1 MNRKILVLLLAVCAT
16 IVCAKE
22 PKEPTSYNY
31 QRGVEAVQNNNDEE
45 AERYLRQE
53 LESNPK
59 NGYAYAWLS
68 GVMARSGETGQV
80 IAMLE
85 KAIKY
90 MPKSDKYY
98 HAWANSR
105 LCDIYEQFCDTTRAV
120 EYASRAIKAQPK
132 NTQWW
137 QERGL
142 LYMDYEQYELALA
155 DFRQMIQIDATCI
168 EGYVLLGN
176 AYYAM
181 KQYGKALEQ
190 YEYANRLG
198 VRSYTYGYMAQTYT
212 KTKQY
217 DKAAECVIKAF
228 ELRHHDD
235 SAVDVLFAG
244 DKQLNETLLP
254 HFKVQVLKNPN
265 SVEWRSYLYAV
276 YYYLEEY
283 ECAIEQ
289 LWKMKELE
297 AHPYIDLFLAG
308 TYRDMG
314 DFSSALQYAQLAYAT
329 DTTDYDNLRLMV
341 GIYDRLDS
349 LQQCIHLASYNIVLH
364 PDSSALYDGRGWY
377 YFLTKDY
384 PSALEDY
391 STAIALD
398 RANTYARYMRGRTK
412 IAMGDSVSARKDFQE
427 VLIRDDDEMA
437 KLFSLIYMDRK
448 EEARQLTDS
457 IYASDTVD
465 YDNYYDLA
473 CSYSLL
479 GETELAFSTLEKT
492 LEKGYNNFCHIRRD
506 IDFDP
511 IRGERLDSLIAI
523 YECKVHERIRA
534 FNKQERVGVSEERIV
549 EVPFTKS
556 GGVTKVDCVINK
568 LPLNFIF
575 DTGASD
581 VTISQVEAN
590 FMYKNGYLSSKD
602 IIGKQHYQT
611 ADGSISVGT
620 TIVLREINFGGL
632 TLRDVRASVVET
644 QHAPLLLG
652 QTVLQ
657 RLGKIEID
665 NTQRILKITTKQAL
679 SNP

>member
-1 MNRKILVLLLAVCAT
+1 MKRILSLLLLAVYAT

-68 GVMARSGETGQV
+68 GVVARRGETGQV

-90 MPKSDKYY
+90 IPKSDKYY

-105 LCDIYEQFCDTTRAV
+105 LCDIYEQFGDTTRAI

-137 QERGL
+137 QDRGQ
-142 LYMDYEQYELALA
+142 LYMDYRQYELALA
-155 DFRQMIQIDATCI
+155 DFRQMIQVDATCI

-181 KQYGKALEQ
+181 KQYGKSLEQ

-212 KTKQY
+212 TTKQY

-228 ELRHHDD
+228 KEEHYTK
-235 SAVDVLFAG
+235 SATDVLFAP
-244 DKQLNETLLP
+244 DKQLCEALLP
-254 HFKVQVLKNPN
+254 HLKVQVMKNPN
-265 SVEWRSYLYAV
+265 SVEWHSYLYTI
-276 YYYLEEY
+276 YTHLEQY
-283 ECAIEQ
+283 ERAIEQ
-289 LWKMKELE
+289 IGKMKELD
-297 AHPYIDLFLAG
+297 AHPFADYLLAN
-308 TYRDMG
+308 TYRAMG
-314 DFSSALQYAQLAYAT
+314 DLPSALQYAQLAYAA
-329 DTTDYDNLRLMV
+329 DTTDFDNVHMLV
-341 GIYDRLDS
+341 DIYDRLDS

-377 YFLTKDY
+377 YFLVKDY

-391 STAIALD
+391 NTAIAMD
-398 RANTYARYMRGRTK
+398 GANAYARYMRGRTK
-412 IAMGDSVSARKDFQE
+412 IIMGDSVSARKDFQD
-427 VLIRDDDEMA
+427 VLVRNDDEMA

-448 EEARQLTDS
+448 EEARKLTDS

-473 CSYSLL
+473 CAYSLL

-492 LEKGYNNFCHIRRD
+492 LEEGYNNFSHLRRD
-506 IDFDP
+506 IDFEP
-511 IRGERLDSLIAI
+511 IRGERLDSLIAK
-523 YECKVHERIRA
+523 YEAKVQERVRA
-534 FNKQERVGVSEERIV
+534 FNQQERVALSEERIV

-556 GGVTKVDCVINK
+556 GGVTKVDCTINK

-602 IIGKQHYQT
+602 IIGKQHYQI

-620 TIVLREINFGGL
+620 TIVLREIYFGGL
-632 TLRDVRASVVET
+632 TLKDVRASVVAT
-644 QHAPLLLG
+644 QNAPLLLG
-652 QTVLQ
+652 QTALQ

-665 NTQRILKITTKQAL
+665 NTQRILKITTYQ
-679 SNP
+679 

>member
-1 MNRKILVLLLAVCAT
+1 MKRILSLLLLAVCAT

-31 QRGVEAVQNNNDEE
+31 QRGVEAAQNNNDEE

-68 GVMARSGETGQV
+68 GVVARRGETGQV

-105 LCDIYEQFCDTTRAV
+105 LCDIYEQFGDTTRAI

-132 NTQWW
+132 NIQWW
-137 QERGL
+137 QDRGQ
-142 LYMDYEQYELALA
+142 LYMAYKQYELALA
-155 DFRQMIQIDATCI
+155 DFRQMIQVDATCI

-181 KQYGKALEQ
+181 KQYGKSLEQ

-212 KTKQY
+212 TTKQY
-217 DKAAECVIKAF
+217 DKAAECVVKAF

-235 SAVDVLFAG
+235 RAVDVLFAG

-329 DTTDYDNLRLMV
+329 DTTDYGNLRLMV

-349 LQQCIHLASYNIVLH
+349 LHQCIHFASSNIALH

-377 YFLTKDY
+377 YFLVKDY

-391 STAIALD
+391 NTAIALD
-398 RANTYARYMRGRTK
+398 GANTYARYMRGR
-412 IAMGDSVSARKDFQE
+412 IRNIMGDSVNARKDFQD
-427 VLIRDDDEMA
+427 VLVRNDDEMA
-437 KLFSLIYMDRK
+437 KLFSLIYMDCK
-448 EEARQLTDS
+448 AEARHLADS
-457 IYASDTVD
+457 ICATDTIH

-473 CSYSLL
+473 CAYSLL

-492 LEKGYNNFCHIRRD
+492 LEEGYNNFSHLRRD
-506 IDFDP
+506 IDFEP
-511 IRGERLDSLIAI
+511 IRGERLDSLLAI
-523 YECKVHERIRA
+523 YETKVQERISA
-534 FNKQERVGVSEERIV
+534 FKGEETNLSCNERVV
-549 EVPFTKS
+549 EIPFSKA
-556 GGVTKVDCVINK
+556 GGVTKVDCTINE
-568 LPLNFIF
+568 LPLSFIF

-590 FMYKNGYLSSKD
+590 FMYKNGYLSNKD
-602 IIGKQHYQT
+602 VVGKQRYQT

-620 TIVLREINFGGL
+620 TIILKEVQFAGLVLKN
-632 TLRDVRASVVET
+632 VRASVVKS
-644 QHAPLLLG
+644 QNAPLLLG
-652 QTVLQ
+652 QSVLQ

-665 NTQRILKITTKQAL
+665 NSQRILKITTKQ
-679 SNP
+679 

>member
-1 MNRKILVLLLAVCAT
+1 MKRILFICAVLCTT
-16 IVCAKE
+16 ITLFAKE
-22 PKEPTSYNY
+22 PQRPNSYNY
-31 QRGVEAVQNNNDEE
+31 QRGVEAVNNHNDEE
-45 AERYLRQE
+45 GEQFLLQE
-53 LESNPK
+53 LSENPN
-59 NGYAYAWLS
+59 NGYAYAWLA
-68 GVMARSGETGQV
+68 GIELRRDETGSA
-80 IAMLE
+80 ISMLN

-90 MPKSDKYY
+90 IPKSDKYY

-105 LCDIYEQFCDTTRAV
+105 LCDIYEQFGDTTRAI
-120 EYASRAIKAQPK
+120 EYASRAIKVQPK
-132 NTQWW
+132 NIQWW
-137 QERGL
+137 QDRGQ
-142 LYMDYEQYELALA
+142 LYMAYKQYELALA
-155 DFRQMIQIDATCI
+155 DFRQMIQVDATCI

-181 KQYGKALEQ
+181 KQYGKSLEQ

-212 KTKQY
+212 TTKQY
-217 DKAAECVIKAF
+217 DKAAECVVKAF

-235 SAVDVLFAG
+235 RAMDVLFAG

-329 DTTDYDNLRLMV
+329 DTTDYGNLRLMV

-349 LQQCIHLASYNIVLH
+349 LQQCIHFASSNIALH

-377 YFLTKDY
+377 YFLVKDY

-391 STAIALD
+391 NTAIALD
-398 RANTYARYMRGRTK
+398 GANTYARYMRGR
-412 IAMGDSVSARKDFQE
+412 IRNIMGDSVNTRKDFQD
-427 VLIRDDDEMA
+427 VLVRNDDEMA

-448 EEARQLTDS
+448 EEARKLTDS

-473 CSYSLL
+473 CAYSLL

-492 LEKGYNNFCHIRRD
+492 LEEGYNNFSHLRRD
-506 IDFDP
+506 IDFEP
-511 IRGERLDSLIAI
+511 IRGERLDSLLAI
-523 YECKVHERIRA
+523 YETKVQERISA
-534 FNKQERVGVSEERIV
+534 FKGEETNLSCNERIV

-556 GGVTKVDCVINK
+556 GGVTKVDCTINK

-620 TIVLREINFGGL
+620 TIVLREIYFGGL
-632 TLRDVRASVVET
+632 TLKDVRASVVAT
-644 QHAPLLLG
+644 QNAPLLLG

-665 NTQRILKITTKQAL
+665 NTQRILKITTYQ
-679 SNP
+679 

>member
-1 MNRKILVLLLAVCAT
+1 MKQILFLCALFCT
-16 IVCAKE
+16 TALFAKE
-22 PKEPTSYNY
+22 PQRPTSYNY
-31 QRGVEAVQNNNDEE
+31 QRGVEAVNNHNDEE
-45 AERYLRQE
+45 GEQFLLQE
-53 LESNPK
+53 LSENPN
-59 NGYAYAWLS
+59 NGYAYAWLA
-68 GVMARSGETGQV
+68 GIELRRDETGSA
-80 IAMLE
+80 ISMLN

-90 MPKSDKYY
+90 IPKSDKYY

-105 LCDIYEQFCDTTRAV
+105 LCDIYEQFGDTTRAI

-132 NTQWW
+132 NIQWW
-137 QERGL
+137 QDRGQ
-142 LYMDYEQYELALA
+142 LYMAYKQYELALA
-155 DFRQMIQIDATCI
+155 DFRQMIQVDATCI

-181 KQYGKALEQ
+181 KQYGKSLEQ

-212 KTKQY
+212 TTKQY
-217 DKAAECVIKAF
+217 DKAAECVVKAF

-235 SAVDVLFAG
+235 RAVDVLFAG

-329 DTTDYDNLRLMV
+329 DTTDYGNLRLMV

-349 LQQCIHLASYNIVLH
+349 LQQCIHFASSNIALH

-377 YFLTKDY
+377 YFLVKDY
-384 PSALEDY
+384 PSALEEY
-391 STAIALD
+391 NTAIALD
-398 RANTYARYMRGRTK
+398 GANTYARYMRGR
-412 IAMGDSVSARKDFQE
+412 IRNIMGDSVNARKDFQD
-427 VLIRDDDEMA
+427 VLVRNDDEMA
-437 KLFSLIYMDRK
+437 KLFSLIYMDCK
-448 EEARQLTDS
+448 AEARHLADS
-457 IYASDTVD
+457 ICATDTIH

-473 CSYSLL
+473 CAYSLL

-492 LEKGYNNFCHIRRD
+492 LEEGYNNFSHLRRD
-506 IDFDP
+506 IDFEP
-511 IRGERLDSLIAI
+511 IRGERLDSLLAI
-523 YECKVHERIRA
+523 YETKVQERISA
-534 FNKQERVGVSEERIV
+534 FKGEETNLSCNERVV
-549 EVPFTKS
+549 EIPFTKS
-556 GGVTKVDCVINK
+556 GGVTKVDCTINK

-620 TIVLREINFGGL
+620 TIVLREIYFGGL
-632 TLRDVRASVVET
+632 TLKDVRASVVAT
-644 QHAPLLLG
+644 QNAPLLLG

-665 NTQRILKITTKQAL
+665 NTQRILKITTYQ
-679 SNP
+679 

>member
-1 MNRKILVLLLAVCAT
+1 MKQILFLCALFCT
-16 IVCAKE
+16 TALFAKE
-22 PKEPTSYNY
+22 PQRPTSYNY
-31 QRGVEAVQNNNDEE
+31 QRGVEAVNNHNDEE
-45 AERYLRQE
+45 GEQFLLQE
-53 LESNPK
+53 ISENPN
-59 NGYAYAWLS
+59 NGYAYAWLA
-68 GVMARSGETGQV
+68 GIELRRDETGSA
-80 IAMLE
+80 ISMLN

-90 MPKSDKYY
+90 IPKSDKYY

-105 LCDIYEQFCDTTRAV
+105 LCDIYEQFGDTTRAI

-137 QERGL
+137 QDRGQ
-142 LYMDYEQYELALA
+142 LYMDYRQYELALA
-155 DFRQMIQIDATCI
+155 DFRQMIQVDATCI

-181 KQYGKALEQ
+181 KQYGKSLEQ

-212 KTKQY
+212 TTKQY

-283 ECAIEQ
+283 EHAIEQ

-329 DTTDYDNLRLMV
+329 DTTDYGNLRLMV
-341 GIYDRLDS
+341 GIYDRLNS
-349 LQQCIHLASYNIVLH
+349 LQQCIHFASSNIALH

-377 YFLTKDY
+377 YFLVKDY

-391 STAIALD
+391 NTAIALD
-398 RANTYARYMRGRTK
+398 GANTYARYMRGR
-412 IAMGDSVSARKDFQE
+412 IRNIMGDSVNARKDFQD
-427 VLIRDDDEMA
+427 VLVRNDDEMA
-437 KLFSLIYMDRK
+437 KLFSLIYMDCK
-448 EEARQLTDS
+448 AEARHLADS
-457 IYASDTVD
+457 ICATDTIH

-473 CSYSLL
+473 CAYSLL

-492 LEKGYNNFCHIRRD
+492 LEEGYNNFSHLRRD
-506 IDFDP
+506 IDFEP
-511 IRGERLDSLIAI
+511 IRGERLDSLLAI
-523 YECKVHERIRA
+523 YETKVQERISA
-534 FNKQERVGVSEERIV
+534 FKGEETNLSCNERIV

-556 GGVTKVDCVINK
+556 GGVTKVDCTINK

-620 TIVLREINFGGL
+620 TIVLREIYFGGL
-632 TLRDVRASVVET
+632 TLKDVRASVVAT
-644 QHAPLLLG
+644 QNAPLLLG

-665 NTQRILKITTKQAL
+665 NTQRILKITTYQ
-679 SNP
+679 

>member
-1 MNRKILVLLLAVCAT
+1 
-16 IVCAKE
+16 
-22 PKEPTSYNY
+22 
-31 QRGVEAVQNNNDEE
+31 VEAVNNHNDEE
-45 AERYLRQE
+45 GEQFLLQE
-53 LESNPK
+53 LSENPN
-59 NGYAYAWLS
+59 NGYAYAWLA
-68 GVMARSGETGQV
+68 GIELRRDETGSA
-80 IAMLE
+80 ISMLN

-90 MPKSDKYY
+90 IPKSDKYY

-105 LCDIYEQFCDTTRAV
+105 LCDIYEQFGDTTRAI

-137 QERGL
+137 QDRGQ
-142 LYMDYEQYELALA
+142 LYMDYRQYELALA
-155 DFRQMIQIDATCI
+155 DFRQMIQVDATCI

-181 KQYGKALEQ
+181 KQYGKSLEQ

-212 KTKQY
+212 TTKQY

-329 DTTDYDNLRLMV
+329 DTTDYGNLRLMV

-349 LQQCIHLASYNIVLH
+349 LQQCIHFASSNIALH

-377 YFLTKDY
+377 YFLVKDY

-391 STAIALD
+391 NTAIALD
-398 RANTYARYMRGRTK
+398 GANTYARYMRGR
-412 IAMGDSVSARKDFQE
+412 IRNIMGDSVNARKDFQD
-427 VLIRDDDEMA
+427 VLVRNDDEMA

-473 CSYSLL
+473 CAYSLL

-492 LEKGYNNFCHIRRD
+492 LEEGYNNFSHLRRD
-506 IDFDP
+506 IDFEP
-511 IRGERLDSLIAI
+511 IRGERLDSLLAI
-523 YECKVHERIRA
+523 YETKVQERISA
-534 FNKQERVGVSEERIV
+534 FKGEETNLSCNERVV
-549 EVPFTKS
+549 EIPFTKS
-556 GGVTKVDCVINK
+556 GGVTKVDCTINK

-620 TIVLREINFGGL
+620 TIVLREIYFGGL
-632 TLRDVRASVVET
+632 TLKDVRASVVAT
-644 QHAPLLLG
+644 QNAPLLLG

-665 NTQRILKITTKQAL
+665 NTQRILKITTYQ
-679 SNP
+679 

>member
-31 QRGVEAVQNNNDEE
+31 QRGVEAVQDNNDEE

-68 GVMARSGETGQV
+68 GVVARRGETGQV

-90 MPKSDKYY
+90 IPKSDKYY

-105 LCDIYEQFCDTTRAV
+105 LCDIYEQFGDTTRAI

-137 QERGL
+137 QDRGQ
-142 LYMDYEQYELALA
+142 LYMDYRQYELALA
-155 DFRQMIQIDATCI
+155 DFRQMIQVDATCI

-181 KQYGKALEQ
+181 KQYGNSLEQ

-198 VRSYTYGYMAQTYT
+198 VRSYTYGYMAQAYT
-212 KTKQY
+212 TTKQY
-217 DKAAECVIKAF
+217 DKAAECVVKAF

-235 SAVDVLFAG
+235 SAMDVLFAG
-244 DKQLNETLLP
+244 DKQLDETLLP
-254 HFKVQVLKNPN
+254 LMKVQVAKNPN
-265 SVEWRSYLYAV
+265 SVEWRSYLYV
-276 YYYLEEY
+276 IYHHLEEY
-283 ECAIEQ
+283 EHAIEQ
-289 LWKMKELE
+289 LCKMKELE
-297 AHPYIDLFLAG
+297 AHPYVDCLLAG
-308 TYRDMG
+308 VYRDFG
-314 DFSSALQYAQLAYAT
+314 DFSSALQYAQLAYAS
-329 DTTDYDNLRLMV
+329 DTIDYDNVRLV
-341 GIYDRLDS
+341 VSVYERLDS
-349 LQQCIHLASYNIVLH
+349 LQQCIHLVSSNIALH
-364 PDSSALYDGRGWY
+364 PDSSALYGSRGWY
-377 YFLTKDY
+377 YFLAKDY

-391 STAIALD
+391 SMVIALD
-398 RANTYARYMRGRTK
+398 RTSTYARYMRGRIK
-412 IAMGDSVSARKDFQE
+412 LIVGDSVSARKDFQE
-427 VLIRDDDEMA
+427 VYVRDDDEMA

-448 EEARQLTDS
+448 EEARLLADS
-457 IYASDTVD
+457 IYATDTVD

-473 CSYSLL
+473 CGYSLL
-479 GETELAFSTLEKT
+479 GETELAFSALEKK

-511 IRGERLDSLIAI
+511 IRGERLDSLITK
-523 YECKVHERIRA
+523 YEAKV
-534 FNKQERVGVSEERIV
+534 QERVRAFQKQEHVVSSEERIV
-549 EVPFTKS
+549 EIPFTKS
-556 GGVTKVDCVINK
+556 GGVTKVDCTINK

-620 TIVLREINFGGL
+620 TIVLREIHFGGL
-632 TLRDVRASVVET
+632 TLKDVRASVVET

-665 NTQRILKITTKQAL
+665 NTQRILKITTHQ
-679 SNP
+679 